1 MMDGWMDG
9 LHYMDI
15 TVSLLVKVVPLISRV
30 CVCVSACMCMRVCA
44 CVCDIFLAF
53 GPGLK
58 SFS

>member
-30 CVCVSACMCMRVCA
+30 CVSACMCMRVCA